1 MKIGYVASK
10 KGEITI
16 FIGMGERPYIQAILD
31 PQIPQIPQ
39 FNLKVQIGNDDSFSI
54 ISKMA
59 ITALLEEVTAFL
71 VGQEVSTEVINQLCS
86 SALKSLSNLL
96 KEIEDADNR
105 KDKNV
110 LDQILESESSE
121 LYEIE
126 FDLPEDFFSGI
137 YKNVVTAS
145 GSEYK
150 RTDRARP
157 YRRQTGIPI
166 DNMIQNKLDPKS
178 VIKKYRNNIYKHTPS
193 KNYIITYD
201 INGRPT
207 GMVEAPRSPLFK
219 SKLLK

>member
-16 FIGMGERPYIQAILD
+16 FKDMGASPYIQVALD

-39 FNLKVQIGNDDSFSI
+39 FSLRVRVEDHQEFET

-59 ITALLEEVTAFL
+59 VAALLEEVTAFL
-71 VGQEVSTEVINQLCS
+71 VGQEVSTEVVNQLCS
-86 SALKSLSNLL
+86 SVLKGLTNLL
-96 KEIEDADNR
+96 EEIDESNR
-105 KDKNV
+105 QNKTV
-110 LDQILESESSE
+110 LDTALESESSE
-121 LYEIE
+121 LYEID
-126 FDLPEDFFSGI
+126 FDLPEDFFDGI

-145 GSEYK
+145 GTEYR

-157 YRRQTGIPI
+157 FKRQTGIPI
-166 DNMIQNKLDPKS
+166 DNMIQKSLDPKS

-207 GMVEAPRSPLFK
+207 GMVEAPKSPLFK